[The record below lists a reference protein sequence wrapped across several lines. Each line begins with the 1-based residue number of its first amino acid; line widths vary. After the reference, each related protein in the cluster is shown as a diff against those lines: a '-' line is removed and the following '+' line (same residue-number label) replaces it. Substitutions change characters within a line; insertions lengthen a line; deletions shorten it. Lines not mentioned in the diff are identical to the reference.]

1 MFRGVGGNLGPFPD
15 AKQKQIQAGFW
26 GEMLSHG
33 LVAQMGRGG
42 ERGGHGSLVLPRQGV
57 PVEKGIPSNGRP
69 LGAAARRWKEL
80 LIFSA
85 GLFIW
90 LIQRKPAHGSVHKG
104 YLWRKFMHL
113 TA

>member
-1 MFRGVGGNLGPFPD
+1 MPKRDVAASVGG
-15 AKQKQIQAGFW
+15 
-26 GEMLSHG
+26 
-33 LVAQMGRGG
+33 R
-42 ERGGHGSLVLPRQGV
+42 GSLVLPHQGV
-57 PVEKGIPSNGRP
+57 LVEKGILSRGRP

-90 LIQRKPAHGSVHKG
+90 LTEREPAHGSVHRG
-104 YLWRKFMHL
+104 YLWGKFMHL